1 MKLTTLRMSS
11 LYMLHIGKSLVIDK
25 ISINGPDQWRG
36 LLDLG
41 VRDPLI
47 HTSHYL
53 NTDYAFLWR

>member
-1 MKLTTLRMSS
+1 MSS
-11 LYMLHIGKSLVIDK
+11 LYMLHIGKGLVIDK
-25 ISINGPDQWRG
+25 ISINDPDQWRG